1 MVKIGEGFHCVLPE
15 IYRIERDYS
24 DIGNIDLESSLNAQL
39 ERPEIRSKFKHGARI
54 AVGIGSRGLSRIDE
68 IAKITINK
76 IKEWS
81 AEPFIVPAMGSHG
94 NAEAAGQVEYLAGYG
109 ITEETMGVPICSS
122 LEVVKL
128 GSLDQFGGD
137 IPVYFDRIALEADGI
152 VIINRVKAHTDF
164 RGDIESGL
172 MKMLAIGLGNHEG
185 ATTLH
190 MYGSEGL
197 RVLVPAAARM
207 ILEKAPVI
215 MGLGI
220 VENCRKEPF
229 LIKALLNE
237 ELEEEEKK
245 LLRVAH
251 DNLPVL
257 PVKEI
262 DLLVVDEMGKDISG
276 PGLDTNVIGRFL
288 IRGLDDPPFPKIKRI
303 AVLGLSKKTKGNAAG
318 IGLADFVTRELVDST
333 DMEITYTNCITSNFV
348 ERAFI
353 PMIAENDREAI
364 ALSLKSSR
372 GWDTLQARVIRITN
386 TLALQTIEVS
396 SAIWEDLKSVPG
408 YNLLSGP
415 FHWQFDSKGSL
426 KSKGQL

>member
-1 MVKIGEGFHCVLPE
+1 
-15 IYRIERDYS
+15 
-24 DIGNIDLESSLNAQL
+24 
-39 ERPEIRSKFKHGARI
+39 
-54 AVGIGSRGLSRIDE
+54 
-68 IAKITINK
+68 
-76 IKEWS
+76 
-81 AEPFIVPAMGSHG
+81 MGSHG

-128 GSLDQFGGD
+128 GSLDLFGGD

-152 VIINRVKAHTDF
+152 VIINRIKAHTDF

-229 LIKALLNE
+229 MIKALLNE

-245 LLRVAH
+245 LLRIAH

-288 IRGLDDPPFPKIKRI
+288 IRGLEDPPFPEIKRI

-318 IGLADFVTRELVDST
+318 IGLADFVTRDLVNST
-333 DMEITYTNCITSNFV
+333 DMEITYTNCMTSNFV

-353 PMIAENDREAI
+353 PMIAENDHEAI
-364 ALSLKSSR
+364 VLSLKSSR
-372 GWDTLQARVIRITN
+372 GWDTPQARVIRIKN

-396 SAIWEDLKSVPG
+396 DAIWEELKSGSG
-408 YNLLSGP
+408 YNLLGGP
-415 FHWQFDSKGSL
+415 YHWQFDAKGSL
-426 KSKGQL
+426 KSKNQW